1 MPERQKIVTC
11 LWFDN
16 QAEEAVQHYASIFK
30 DVKTL
35 DVSRYGDHGPGEPGS
50 VLTINFSID
59 GQELMGLNGG
69 PHFKFN
75 EAMSLVAYCETQ
87 AEVDERWEKLSAG
100 GSKSQ
105 CGWLKDKF
113 GVSWQI
119 VPVALVELMGKKDAA
134 ASGRMMAVLMK
145 MTKLDIAELKR
156 AYEGK

>member
-1 MPERQKIVTC
+1 MQKIMTC
-11 LWFDN
+11 LWFDD
-16 QAEEAVQHYASIFK
+16 QAEEAVRHYASIFK

-35 DVSRYGDHGPGEPGS
+35 DVSRYGENSMDKPGS
-50 VLTINFSID
+50 VMTIKFSID

-75 EAMSLVAYCETQ
+75 EAMSLVVNCESQ
-87 AEVDERWEKLSAG
+87 AEVDELWEKLSAG

-119 VPVALVELMGKKDAA
+119 VPVQLMKLLSKKDEA
-134 ASGRMMAVLMK
+134 ASGRMMAALMTMK
-145 MTKLDIAELKR
+145 KLDIAALER
-156 AYEGK
+156 AYEGT